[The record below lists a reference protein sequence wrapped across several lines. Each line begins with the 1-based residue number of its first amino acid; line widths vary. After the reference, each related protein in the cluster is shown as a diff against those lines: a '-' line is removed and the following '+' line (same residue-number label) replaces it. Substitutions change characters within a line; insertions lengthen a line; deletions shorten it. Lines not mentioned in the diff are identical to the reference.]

1 VLQAQFTTVRYP
13 VLTWSQDQTLEV
25 MNACVMMH
33 NMIIGSEHKSPM
45 NANVDPYECHGSLVV
60 VDRELLT
67 VFSDFLAMHA

>member
-1 VLQAQFTTVRYP
+1 
-13 VLTWSQDQTLEV
+13 